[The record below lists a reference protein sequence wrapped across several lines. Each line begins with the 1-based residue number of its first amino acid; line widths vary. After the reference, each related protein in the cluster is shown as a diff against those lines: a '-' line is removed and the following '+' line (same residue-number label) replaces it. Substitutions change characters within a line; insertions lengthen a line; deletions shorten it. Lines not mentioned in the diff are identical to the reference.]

1 MIINEE
7 QINQLMNI
15 KKENVVQT
23 QKILTKALQM
33 QGLSLREVA
42 VLTMVEDH
50 ELLQEL
56 FDVAKK
62 VKEKI
67 YGKRLVLF
75 APLYISNLCS
85 NDCAYC
91 AFRASNQEL
100 KRRSLSKE
108 EIAHEV
114 KLLVD
119 QGQKRILLVAGESYT
134 RDGFQYILDSID
146 TAYEVKSQNGQ
157 IRRLNVNIAPL
168 TAEDFKKLKAKN
180 IGTYQLFQETYHRD
194 TYKKVHCGGRKA
206 DYDWRVA
213 CMDRAMEA
221 GIDDVGIGVLFG
233 LADWRFELLA
243 LLQHAQYLDNKFG
256 VGPHT
261 ISVPRLE
268 PAAGSEIASQ
278 PPKPVADIDFYKL
291 IAILRLA
298 VPYTGIILST
308 RETPQVRRHALSLGV
323 SQISAGSRTN
333 PGGYSTD
340 KEKTGQFSL
349 GDHRSLDEVIKDV
362 VKMGY
367 IPSFCTACYRLGRT
381 GAHFMELAKP
391 GEIKDM
397 CSPNALVTFQEYL
410 VDYASVETK
419 MLGENLIIRELENM
433 TEEQRMLTKGLI
445 EKIKQGERDVFV

>member
-42 VLTMVEDH
+42 VLTMIEDH

-67 YGKRLVLF
+67 YFKKLVLF

-213 CMDRAMEA
+213 CMDRAMET

-243 LLQHAQYLDNKFG
+243 LLQHAQYLDNKFEGDSLMLMVSENLKVGLATNHLPLAAVANTLTADNIFAKLKILNNSLIKDFGNTNPRIAVLGLNPHAGDNGLIGKEETDIIVPAINNAKSVG
-256 VGPHT
+256 VNAFGPY
-261 ISVPRLE
+261 
-268 PAAGSEIASQ
+268 PADGFFGSGNHKKFDAVLAMYHDQGLIPFKSLSFGEGVNFTAGLNIIRTSPDHGVAYEIAGKNEASESSFRAAIYQ
-278 PPKPVADIDFYKL
+278 ACDIYKSRKIDDEINENTL
-291 IAILRLA
+291 K
-298 VPYTGIILST
+298 ST
-308 RETPQVRRHALSLGV
+308 
-323 SQISAGSRTN
+323 
-333 PGGYSTD
+333 
-340 KEKTGQFSL
+340 KK
-349 GDHRSLDEVIKDV
+349 
-362 VKMGY
+362 
-367 IPSFCTACYRLGRT
+367 
-381 GAHFMELAKP
+381 
-391 GEIKDM
+391 
-397 CSPNALVTFQEYL
+397 
-410 VDYASVETK
+410 
-419 MLGENLIIRELENM
+419 
-433 TEEQRMLTKGLI
+433 
-445 EKIKQGERDVFV
+445 